1 MRYARIWAGCGAV
14 LVAVSAS
21 MASAAVL
28 QRGAAAK
35 ALGQMEGGSETNRG
49 PTRAFSYAP
58 STSAPSTSAPIAANP
73 APVETPQPSANA
85 QSQDSSTRSFSYQGA
100 PVYNPGVYRQGVA
113 GPRYTHAE
121 RKALGEY

>member
-1 MRYARIWAGCGAV
+1 MRYARVWAGCGAV
-14 LVAVSAS
+14 LVVVSAS

-49 PTRAFSYAP
+49 PTRAYSYAP
-58 STSAPSTSAPIAANP
+58 STSTPITTSAAP
-73 APVETPQPSANA
+73 AETIQPSA
-85 QSQDSSTRSFSYQGA
+85 QKQDSSTRSFSYQAA
-100 PVYNPGVYRQGVA
+100 PVYNPGVYRQGVT